1 MVYNSYN
8 SNLIISHLEYEE
20 NTDRT
25 YLHFY
30 IFDIKSLSIIN
41 RFDIDSKYYE
51 QYNLNIL
58 NEYILI
64 IVFNSVIIYIISLK
78 TNQVITIIEVFNN
91 NDDNGDFYYSE
102 IHINFCNFKNE
113 KKFVIFNHYKIKL
126 FRFYPPY
133 EIIEEV
139 LNDAKYKDLELDM
152 FNKKNYCL
160 NYIETL
166 NDSGKYAIGYSQF
179 YQFFQQKYF
188 FKTYIKIVGK

>member
-58 NEYILI
+58 NEYILNEYILI

-91 NDDNGDFYYSE
+91 NVDNGDFYYSE
-102 IHINFCNFKNE
+102 IHINFFNFKNE

-139 LNDAKYKDLELDM
+139 LNDEKYKDLELD
-152 FNKKNYCL
+152 
-160 NYIETL
+160 
-166 NDSGKYAIGYSQF
+166 S
-179 YQFFQQKYF
+179 
-188 FKTYIKIVGK
+188 